1 MDGKLVESALQAG
14 MRVPITIQAP
24 MLGSKDLNGYC
35 RGVHP
40 ECGKAVEIVSQWVA
54 DIKSGQEPWNL
65 CLLGPSGVGKTHLAR
80 SACRLVGGAFRQW
93 FRILGAIRDGHP
105 GIPAQLEKERVLC
118 IDDLGAGY
126 DTDFSKALAAEMAER
141 RVRKF
146 TLWTS
151 NLTPEALAGE
161 FDTRLVSRLIRG
173 KNQVFSFKECRDY
186 SLGAGQA

>member
-1 MDGKLVESALQAG
+1 MT
-14 MRVPITIQAP
+14 PAP
-24 MLGSKDLNGYC
+24 MLGSEDLNGYNL
-35 RGVHP
+35 GVHQ
-40 ECGKAVEIVSQWVA
+40 ECSRAVEIVSQWVA
-54 DIKSGQEPWNL
+54 DIKSGEEPWNL

-80 SACRLVGGAFRQW
+80 AACRTVHGVFRQW
-93 FRILGAIRDGHP
+93 FRILGAIRDGYP
-105 GIPAQLEKERVLC
+105 GIPTQLEDERILC

-151 NLTPEALAGE
+151 NLTPEALARE

-173 KNQVFSFKECRDY
+173 KNQVFSFKECEDY
-186 SLGAGQA
+186 SLKTRQG